1 MNTFDPLPS
10 VGISPR
16 NTIAMAKKFC
26 TGSLDKESWI
36 HATSLYPELHE
47 KAMQLILRLQFNR
60 NTVHKDL
67 NHYPYDSIGRD
78 CGDNYSQNLY
88 PDARNNHKEPYIMG
102 QTLRV
107 AEILLRQEN
116 RPVDRNSPRREKIW

>member
-1 MNTFDPLPS
+1 MSQWMNEKIEEWKECEGRLAMNTFDPLPS

-47 KAMQLILRLQFNR
+47 KSNAAYFASSVQ
-60 NTVHKDL
+60 
-67 NHYPYDSIGRD
+67 
-78 CGDNYSQNLY
+78 SQHC
-88 PDARNNHKEPYIMG
+88 P
-102 QTLRV
+102 
-107 AEILLRQEN
+107 
-116 RPVDRNSPRREKIW
+116 